1 MLVQC
6 RVMLYA
12 KYVVVALAL
21 TKHASERSNVQS
33 RHATRLGVHTR
44 QNGVWYEKIN
54 KHTINLLLWP

>member
-21 TKHASERSNVQS
+21 TKHAPEHSSVQS
-33 RHATRLGVHTR
+33 RHETRLGVHTR
-44 QNGVWYEKIN
+44 QYGI
-54 KHTINLLLWP
+54 